1 MKNINQTEWWPCHLI
16 ILIHWTSVRPSWCG
30 RVSVFLMNMSPVM
43 AFEAPEDAGD
53 DIETLWELFVLLKRV
68 IRERERRHSQDVYQ
82 IT

>member
-1 MKNINQTEWWPCHLI
+1 
-16 ILIHWTSVRPSWCG
+16 
-30 RVSVFLMNMSPVM
+30 MNMSPVM